1 MSEEIKKRG
10 RKKKIEENTGEIE
23 SIVEESSS
31 EEIKEVKKRGRK
43 PKIVKEEDL
52 KDSEKIEEL
61 EIEKENKKEEI
72 IKEEV
77 RESEEKIEKDNKV
90 SEKIDRHPDRTEK
103 GYEKTEKNE
112 KTFEENVPDEEK
124 LIRKILNTNVT
135 NLKKMAKEYNI
146 PNFSVMTKYDLVNAV
161 LIEKGKEIGK
171 TYGYGKLDIM
181 GEGSFGFL
189 RNTSIGP
196 DVYVSYSFWRIK
208 SSDRNRKKSWNIKSV
223 TCKR

>member
-1 MSEEIKKRG
+1 MSEEIKRRG
-10 RKKKIEENTGEIE
+10 RKKKIEENTEEIE
-23 SIVEESSS
+23 NIVEESSS
-31 EEIKEVKKRGRK
+31 EEIKEVKKKGRK

-77 RESEEKIEKDNKV
+77 KGNEEKSEKDNKV
-90 SEKIDRHPDRTEK
+90 SEKIDRHSDKIEK
-103 GYEKTEKNE
+103 GHEKTEKHSD
-112 KTFEENVPDEEK
+112 ENYQNEEK
-124 LIRKILNTNVT
+124 LIKEILNTNVT

-171 TYGYGKLDIM
+171 TYGYGKLEIM
-181 GEGSFGFL
+181 GEG
-189 RNTSIGP
+189 R
-196 DVYVSYSFWRIK
+196 RI
-208 SSDRNRKKSWNIKSV
+208 RFNISN
-223 TCKR
+223 